1 MQVNLLSN
9 MNRTSLSTALLS
21 LATLLLVGCQGS
33 RFVSAD
39 ADLESIYMGKSY
51 YDIVDEFGRP
61 DVSTQDEEGGTRIV
75 YNAVSLN
82 GTSAARLYRQYNF
95 RNRSTKEEG
104 QPSGPIVFS
113 FNIRN
118 KCYAV
123 QSDFLREKSKSSA
136 NKPKSDSKRPQW
148 AKPRVPRSF
157 DFPYVDRRS
166 PYGELVTIEKIEIER
181 DKTVVYFSFC
191 DRTPNHRP
199 LYDKGLAINP
209 DVFIRDCATGKRVK
223 FVKPDGIFLYPQYTD
238 FAHNRGGYDVLVYSL
253 TFEALPLE
261 TETIDIIEPGPEGF
275 NFYGVDV
282 RTPLSFGQSK
292 QANPIPEN

>member
-1 MQVNLLSN
+1 
-9 MNRTSLSTALLS
+9 MNRKVFSIATLT
-21 LATLLLVGCQGS
+21 LATFLLAGCWGS

-61 DVSTQDEEGGTRIV
+61 DYTTQDEEGGTRIV
-75 YNAVSLN
+75 YYAANLN
-82 GTSAARLYRQYNF
+82 GTSAAGLYRQYLV

-104 QPSGPIVFS
+104 QPTAPMVFS

-123 QSDFLREKSKSSA
+123 ESDFLREKTKSSA
-136 NKPKSDSKRPQW
+136 NKPKREDNRPQW
-148 AKPRVPRSF
+148 VRPRVPRSF
-157 DFPYVDRRS
+157 DFPFVDRRS

-191 DRTPNHRP
+191 DRTPKHRP
-199 LYDKGLAINP
+199 LYDKGLAING

-223 FVKPDGIFLYPQYTD
+223 FVKADGISIYPEYTD

-282 RTPLSFGQSK
+282 RTPLTFRQTK

>member
-1 MQVNLLSN
+1 
-9 MNRTSLSTALLS
+9 MNRKVFSIATLS
-21 LATLLLVGCQGS
+21 LATLLMAGCWGS

-61 DVSTQDEEGGTRIV
+61 DYTTQDEEGGTRIV
-75 YNAVSLN
+75 YNAVTLN
-82 GTSAARLYRQYNF
+82 GTSAAGLYRQYLV

-104 QPSGPIVFS
+104 QPSAPVTFS

-118 KCYAV
+118 RCYAV
-123 QSDFLREKSKSSA
+123 ESDFVREKTRSSA
-136 NKPKSDSKRPQW
+136 GKSKKEDKRPQW
-148 AKPRVPRSF
+148 VRPRVPRSF

-191 DRTPNHRP
+191 DRTPKHRP
-199 LYDKGLAINP
+199 LYDKGLAING

-223 FVKPDGIFLYPQYTD
+223 FVKADGISIYPEYTD
-238 FAHNRGGYDVLVYSL
+238 FAHNKGGYDVLVYSL

-261 TETIDIIEPGPEGF
+261 TETIDIIEPGAEGF

-282 RTPLSFGQSK
+282 RTPLTFRQVK
-292 QANPIPEN
+292 QANPLPEN

>member
-1 MQVNLLSN
+1 
-9 MNRTSLSTALLS
+9 MNRKVFSIATLS
-21 LATLLLVGCQGS
+21 LATLLMAGCWGS

-61 DVSTQDEEGGTRIV
+61 DYTTQDEEGGTRIV
-75 YNAVSLN
+75 YNAVTLN
-82 GTSAARLYRQYNF
+82 GTSAAGLYRQYLV

-104 QPSGPIVFS
+104 QPSAPVTFS

-118 KCYAV
+118 RCYAV
-123 QSDFLREKSKSSA
+123 ESDFVREKTRSSA
-136 NKPKSDSKRPQW
+136 GKTKKEDKRPQW
-148 AKPRVPRSF
+148 VRPRVPRSF

-191 DRTPNHRP
+191 DRTPKHRP
-199 LYDKGLAINP
+199 LYDKGLAING

-223 FVKPDGIFLYPQYTD
+223 FVKADGISIYPEYTD
-238 FAHNRGGYDVLVYSL
+238 FAHNKGGYDVLVYSL

-261 TETIDIIEPGPEGF
+261 TETIDIIEPGAEGF

-282 RTPLSFGQSK
+282 RTPLTFRQVK
-292 QANPIPEN
+292 QANPLPEN

>member
-1 MQVNLLSN
+1 
-9 MNRTSLSTALLS
+9 MNRKVFSIATLS
-21 LATLLLVGCQGS
+21 LATLLMAGCWGS

-61 DVSTQDEEGGTRIV
+61 DYTTQDEEGGTRIV
-75 YNAVSLN
+75 YNAVTLN
-82 GTSAARLYRQYNF
+82 GTSAAGLYRQYLV

-104 QPSGPIVFS
+104 QPSAPVTFS

-118 KCYAV
+118 RCYAV
-123 QSDFLREKSKSSA
+123 ESDFVREKTRSTAGKT
-136 NKPKSDSKRPQW
+136 KKEDKRPQW
-148 AKPRVPRSF
+148 VRPRVPRSF

-191 DRTPNHRP
+191 DRTPKHRP
-199 LYDKGLAINP
+199 LYDKGLAING

-223 FVKPDGIFLYPQYTD
+223 FVKADGISIYPEYTD
-238 FAHNRGGYDVLVYSL
+238 FAHNKGGYDVLVYSL
-253 TFEALPLE
+253 TFDALPLE
-261 TETIDIIEPGPEGF
+261 TETIDIIEPGAEGF

-282 RTPLSFGQSK
+282 RTPLTFRQVK
-292 QANPIPEN
+292 QANPLPEN

>member
-1 MQVNLLSN
+1 
-9 MNRTSLSTALLS
+9 MNRKVFSIATLS
-21 LATLLLVGCQGS
+21 LATLLMAGCRGS

-61 DVSTQDEEGGTRIV
+61 DYTTQDEEGGTRIV
-75 YNAVSLN
+75 YNAVTLN
-82 GTSAARLYRQYNF
+82 GTSAAGLYRQYLV

-104 QPSGPIVFS
+104 QPSAPVTFS

-118 KCYAV
+118 RCYAV
-123 QSDFLREKSKSSA
+123 ESDFVREKTRSSA
-136 NKPKSDSKRPQW
+136 GKTKKEDSRPQW
-148 AKPRVPRSF
+148 VRPRVPRSF

-191 DRTPNHRP
+191 DRTPKHRP
-199 LYDKGLAINP
+199 LYDKGLAING

-223 FVKPDGIFLYPQYTD
+223 FVKADGISIYPEYTD
-238 FAHNRGGYDVLVYSL
+238 FAHNKGGYDVLVYSL

-261 TETIDIIEPGPEGF
+261 TETIDIIEPGAEGF

-282 RTPLSFGQSK
+282 RTPLTFRQVK
-292 QANPIPEN
+292 QANPLPEN

>member
-1 MQVNLLSN
+1 
-9 MNRTSLSTALLS
+9 MNRKVFSIATLT
-21 LATLLLVGCQGS
+21 LATFLLAGCWGS

-61 DVSTQDEEGGTRIV
+61 DYTTQDEEGGTRIV
-75 YNAVSLN
+75 YYAANLN
-82 GTSAARLYRQYNF
+82 GTSAARLYRQYKV
-95 RNRSTKEEG
+95 RNRITKEEG
-104 QPSGPIVFS
+104 QPTAPVTFS

-123 QSDFLREKSKSSA
+123 ESDFMREKTRVSE
-136 NKPKSDSKRPQW
+136 NKNKKEDNRPQW
-148 AKPRVPRSF
+148 VRPRVPRSF

-166 PYGELVTIEKIEIER
+166 PYGELVTIEKIEVER

-191 DRTPNHRP
+191 DRTPKHRP
-199 LYDKGLAINP
+199 LYDKGLAING

-223 FVKPDGIFLYPQYTD
+223 FVKADGITIYPEYTD
-238 FAHNRGGYDVLVYSL
+238 FAHNKGGYDVLVYSL

-261 TETIDIIEPGPEGF
+261 TETIDIIEPGAEGF

-282 RTPLSFGQSK
+282 RTPLTFRQVK
-292 QANPIPEN
+292 QANPLPEN

>member
-1 MQVNLLSN
+1 
-9 MNRTSLSTALLS
+9 MNRKVFSIATLS
-21 LATLLLVGCQGS
+21 LATLLMAGCWGS

-61 DVSTQDEEGGTRIV
+61 DYTTQDEEGGTRIV
-75 YNAVSLN
+75 YNAVTLN
-82 GTSAARLYRQYNF
+82 GTSAAGLYRQYLV

-104 QPSGPIVFS
+104 QPSAPVTFS

-118 KCYAV
+118 RCYAV
-123 QSDFLREKSKSSA
+123 ESDFVREKTRSSA
-136 NKPKSDSKRPQW
+136 GKTKKEDSRPQW
-148 AKPRVPRSF
+148 VRPRVPRSF

-191 DRTPNHRP
+191 DRTPKHRP
-199 LYDKGLAINP
+199 LYDKGLAING

-223 FVKPDGIFLYPQYTD
+223 FVKADGISIYPEYTD
-238 FAHNRGGYDVLVYSL
+238 FAHNKGGYDVLVYSL

-261 TETIDIIEPGPEGF
+261 TETIDIIEPGAEGF

-282 RTPLSFGQSK
+282 RTPLTFRQVK
-292 QANPIPEN
+292 QANPLPEN

>member
-1 MQVNLLSN
+1 
-9 MNRTSLSTALLS
+9 MNRKVFSIATLS
-21 LATLLLVGCQGS
+21 LAILLMAGCWGS

-61 DVSTQDEEGGTRIV
+61 DYTTQDEEGGTRIV
-75 YNAVSLN
+75 YNAVTLN
-82 GTSAARLYRQYNF
+82 GTSAAGLYRQYLV

-104 QPSGPIVFS
+104 QPSAPVTFS

-118 KCYAV
+118 RCYAV
-123 QSDFLREKSKSSA
+123 ESDFVREKTRSSA
-136 NKPKSDSKRPQW
+136 GKTKKEDKRPQW
-148 AKPRVPRSF
+148 VRPRVPRSF

-191 DRTPNHRP
+191 DRTPKHRP
-199 LYDKGLAINP
+199 LYDKGLAING

-223 FVKPDGIFLYPQYTD
+223 FVKADGISIYPEYTD
-238 FAHNRGGYDVLVYSL
+238 FAHNKGGYDVLVYSL

-261 TETIDIIEPGPEGF
+261 TETIDIIEPGAEGF

-282 RTPLSFGQSK
+282 RTPLTFRQVK
-292 QANPIPEN
+292 QANPLPEN

>member
-1 MQVNLLSN
+1 
-9 MNRTSLSTALLS
+9 MNRKVFSIATLS
-21 LATLLLVGCQGS
+21 LATLLMAGCWGS

-61 DVSTQDEEGGTRIV
+61 DYTTQDEEGGTRIV
-75 YNAVSLN
+75 YNAVTLN
-82 GTSAARLYRQYNF
+82 GTSAAGLYRQYLV

-104 QPSGPIVFS
+104 QPSAPVTFS

-118 KCYAV
+118 RCYAV
-123 QSDFLREKSKSSA
+123 ESDFVREKTRSSA
-136 NKPKSDSKRPQW
+136 GKTKKEDKRPQW
-148 AKPRVPRSF
+148 VRPRVPRSF

-191 DRTPNHRP
+191 DRTPKHRP
-199 LYDKGLAINP
+199 LYDKGLAING

-223 FVKPDGIFLYPQYTD
+223 FVKADGISIYPEYTD
-238 FAHNRGGYDVLVYSL
+238 FAHNKGGYDVLVYSL

-282 RTPLSFGQSK
+282 RTPLTFRQVK
-292 QANPIPEN
+292 QANPLPEN

>member
-1 MQVNLLSN
+1 
-9 MNRTSLSTALLS
+9 MNRKVFSIATLS
-21 LATLLLVGCQGS
+21 LATLLMAGCWGS

-61 DVSTQDEEGGTRIV
+61 DYTTQDEEGGTRIV
-75 YNAVSLN
+75 YNAVTLN
-82 GTSAARLYRQYNF
+82 GTSAAGLYRQYLV

-104 QPSGPIVFS
+104 QPSAPVTFS

-123 QSDFLREKSKSSA
+123 ESDFVREKTRSSA
-136 NKPKSDSKRPQW
+136 GKTKKEDKRPQW
-148 AKPRVPRSF
+148 VRPRVPRSF

-191 DRTPNHRP
+191 DRTPKHRP
-199 LYDKGLAINP
+199 LYDKGLAING

-223 FVKPDGIFLYPQYTD
+223 FVKADGISIYPEYTD
-238 FAHNRGGYDVLVYSL
+238 FAHNKGGYDVLVYSL

-261 TETIDIIEPGPEGF
+261 TETIDIIEPGAEGF

-282 RTPLSFGQSK
+282 RTPLTFRQVK
-292 QANPIPEN
+292 QANPLPEN

>member
-1 MQVNLLSN
+1 
-9 MNRTSLSTALLS
+9 MNRKVFSIATLS
-21 LATLLLVGCQGS
+21 LATLLMAGCWGS

-61 DVSTQDEEGGTRIV
+61 NYTTQDEEGGTRIV
-75 YNAVSLN
+75 YNAVTLN
-82 GTSAARLYRQYNF
+82 GTSAAGLYRQYLV

-104 QPSGPIVFS
+104 QPAGPITFS

-118 KCYAV
+118 RCYAV
-123 QSDFLREKSKSSA
+123 ESDFVRENTRSSA
-136 NKPKSDSKRPQW
+136 GRTKKDDKRPQW
-148 AKPRVPRSF
+148 VRPRVPRSF
-157 DFPYVDRRS
+157 DFPHVDRRS

-191 DRTPNHRP
+191 DRTPKHRP
-199 LYDKGLAINP
+199 LYDKGLAING

-223 FVKPDGIFLYPQYTD
+223 FVKADGITIYPEYTD
-238 FAHNRGGYDVLVYSL
+238 FAHNKGGYDVLVYSL

-261 TETIDIIEPGPEGF
+261 TETIDIIEPGAEGF

-282 RTPLSFGQSK
+282 RTPLTFRQVK
-292 QANPIPEN
+292 QANPLPEN

>member
-1 MQVNLLSN
+1 
-9 MNRTSLSTALLS
+9 MNRKVFSIATLT
-21 LATLLLVGCQGS
+21 LATFLLAGCWGS

-61 DVSTQDEEGGTRIV
+61 DYTTQDEEGGARIV
-75 YNAVSLN
+75 YYAANLN
-82 GTSAARLYRQYNF
+82 GTSAARLYRQYKVC
-95 RNRSTKEEG
+95 NRITKEEG
-104 QPSGPIVFS
+104 QPTAPVTFS

-123 QSDFLREKSKSSA
+123 ESDFMREKTRVSE
-136 NKPKSDSKRPQW
+136 NKNKKEDSRPQW
-148 AKPRVPRSF
+148 ERPRVPRSF
-157 DFPYVDRRS
+157 EFPNVDRRS
-166 PYGELVTIEKIEIER
+166 PYGELVTIEKIEVER

-191 DRTPNHRP
+191 DRTPKHRP
-199 LYDKGLAINP
+199 LYDKGLAING

-223 FVKPDGIFLYPQYTD
+223 FVKADGISIYPEYTD
-238 FAHNRGGYDVLVYSL
+238 FAHNKGGYDVLVYSL

-261 TETIDIIEPGPEGF
+261 TETIDIVEPGAEGF

-282 RTPLSFGQSK
+282 RTPLTFRQMK
-292 QANPIPEN
+292 QANPLTEN

>member
-1 MQVNLLSN
+1 M
-9 MNRTSLSTALLS
+9 LS
-21 LATLLLVGCQGS
+21 LAALLMSGCWGS

-39 ADLESIYMGKSY
+39 ADLESIYMGRSY

-61 DVSTQDEEGGTRIV
+61 DYTMQDEEGGTRIG
-75 YNAVSLN
+75 YYAANLN
-82 GTSAARLYRQYNF
+82 GTSAAGLYRQYLV

-104 QPSGPIVFS
+104 QPTAPVVFS

-123 QSDFLREKSKSSA
+123 ESDFLREKTKSSA
-136 NKPKSDSKRPQW
+136 AKSKTDDKRPQW
-148 AKPRVPRSF
+148 VRPRVPRSF
-157 DFPYVDRRS
+157 DFPFVDRRS
-166 PYGELVTIEKIEIER
+166 PYAELVTVERIEIER

-191 DRTPNHRP
+191 DRTPKHRP
-199 LYDKGLAINP
+199 LYDKGLAING

-223 FVKPDGIFLYPQYTD
+223 FVKADGISIYPEYTD
-238 FAHNRGGYDVLVYSL
+238 FAHNKGGYDVLVYSL

-261 TETIDIIEPGPEGF
+261 TETIDIIEPGAEGF

-282 RTPLSFGQSK
+282 RTPLTFRQVK
-292 QANPIPEN
+292 QANPINEN

>member
-1 MQVNLLSN
+1 MG
-9 MNRTSLSTALLS
+9 
-21 LATLLLVGCQGS
+21 LATFLMAGCWGS

-61 DVSTQDEEGGTRIV
+61 DYTTQDEEGGTRVV

-82 GTSAARLYRQYNF
+82 GTSAAGLYRQYLV
-95 RNRSTKEEG
+95 RNRNTKEEG
-104 QPSGPIVFS
+104 QPTAPVTFS

-118 KCYAV
+118 RCYAV
-123 QSDFLREKSKSSA
+123 ESDFLREKTRTSA
-136 NKPKSDSKRPQW
+136 ARPKKDDGRPQW
-148 AKPRVPRSF
+148 VRPRVPRSF
-157 DFPYVDRRS
+157 DFPHVDRRS
-166 PYGELVTIEKIEIER
+166 PYGELVTIEKIEIEK

-191 DRTPNHRP
+191 DRTPKHRP
-199 LYDKGLAINP
+199 LYDKGLSING
-209 DVFIRDCATGKRVK
+209 DVFIRDCANGKRVK
-223 FVKPDGIFLYPQYTD
+223 FVKADGITIYPEYTD
-238 FAHNRGGYDVLVYSL
+238 FAHNKGGYDVLVYSL

-282 RTPLSFGQSK
+282 RTPLTFRQVK
-292 QANPIPEN
+292 QANPLSEN

>member
-1 MQVNLLSN
+1 
-9 MNRTSLSTALLS
+9 MNRKVFSIATLS
-21 LATLLLVGCQGS
+21 LATLLMTGCWGS

-61 DVSTQDEEGGTRIV
+61 DYTTQDEEGGTRIV
-75 YNAVSLN
+75 YNAVTLN
-82 GTSAARLYRQYNF
+82 GTSAAGLYRQYLV

-104 QPSGPIVFS
+104 QPSAPVTFS

-118 KCYAV
+118 RCYAV
-123 QSDFLREKSKSSA
+123 ESDFVREKTRSSA
-136 NKPKSDSKRPQW
+136 GKTKKEDKRPQW
-148 AKPRVPRSF
+148 VRPRVPRSF

-191 DRTPNHRP
+191 DRTPKHRP
-199 LYDKGLAINP
+199 LYDKGLAING

-223 FVKPDGIFLYPQYTD
+223 FVKADGISIYPEYTD
-238 FAHNRGGYDVLVYSL
+238 FAHNKGGYDVLVYSL

-261 TETIDIIEPGPEGF
+261 TETIDIVEPGAEGF

-282 RTPLSFGQSK
+282 RTPLTFRQMK
-292 QANPIPEN
+292 QANPLTEN

>member
-1 MQVNLLSN
+1 
-9 MNRTSLSTALLS
+9 MNRKVFSIATLS
-21 LATLLLVGCQGS
+21 LATLLMAGCWGS

-61 DVSTQDEEGGTRIV
+61 DYTTQDEEGGTRIV
-75 YNAVSLN
+75 YNAVTLN
-82 GTSAARLYRQYNF
+82 GTSAAGLYRQYLV

-104 QPSGPIVFS
+104 QPSAPVTFS

-118 KCYAV
+118 RCYAV
-123 QSDFLREKSKSSA
+123 ESDFVREKTRSSA
-136 NKPKSDSKRPQW
+136 GKAKKEDKRPQW
-148 AKPRVPRSF
+148 VRPRVPRSF

-191 DRTPNHRP
+191 DRTPKHRP
-199 LYDKGLAINP
+199 LYDKGLAING

-223 FVKPDGIFLYPQYTD
+223 FVKADGISIYPEYTD
-238 FAHNRGGYDVLVYSL
+238 FAHNKGGYDVLVYSL

-261 TETIDIIEPGPEGF
+261 TETIDIIEPGAEGF

-282 RTPLSFGQSK
+282 RTPLTFRQVK
-292 QANPIPEN
+292 QANPLPEN

>member
-1 MQVNLLSN
+1 
-9 MNRTSLSTALLS
+9 MNRKVFSIATLS
-21 LATLLLVGCQGS
+21 LATLLMAGCWGS

-61 DVSTQDEEGGTRIV
+61 DYTTQDEEGGTRIV
-75 YNAVSLN
+75 YNAVTLN
-82 GTSAARLYRQYNF
+82 GTSAAGLYRQYLV

-104 QPSGPIVFS
+104 QPSAPITFS

-118 KCYAV
+118 RCYAV
-123 QSDFLREKSKSSA
+123 ESDFVREKTRSSA
-136 NKPKSDSKRPQW
+136 GKSKKEDKRPQW
-148 AKPRVPRSF
+148 VRPRVPRSF

-191 DRTPNHRP
+191 DRTPKHRP
-199 LYDKGLAINP
+199 LYDKGLAING

-223 FVKPDGIFLYPQYTD
+223 FVKADGISIYPEYTD
-238 FAHNRGGYDVLVYSL
+238 FAHNKGGYDVLVYSL

-261 TETIDIIEPGPEGF
+261 TETIDIIEPGAEGF

-282 RTPLSFGQSK
+282 RTPLTFRQVK
-292 QANPIPEN
+292 QANPLTEN

>member
-1 MQVNLLSN
+1 
-9 MNRTSLSTALLS
+9 MNKTIIT
-21 LATLLLVGCQGS
+21 ATLLTLASLLTAGCWGS
-33 RFVSAD
+33 RYVSAD

-51 YDIVDEFGRP
+51 YEIVDEFGRP
-61 DVSTQDEEGGTRIV
+61 DVTTQDEEGGTLVR
-75 YNAVSLN
+75 YNAVTLN
-82 GTSAARLYRQYNF
+82 GTSAARLYRQYNVS
-95 RNRSTKEEG
+95 NRTTKEVG
-104 QPSGPIVFS
+104 QPTAPVTFS

-118 KCYAV
+118 RCYAV
-123 QSDFLREKSKSSA
+123 QSDFMLEKTRTKTKK
-136 NKPKSDSKRPQW
+136 NNDDPRRPQW

-157 DFPYVDRRS
+157 DFPHVDRRS

-181 DKTVVYFSFC
+181 EKTVVYFSFC

-199 LYDKGLAINP
+199 LYDKGLSING

-223 FVKPDGIFLYPQYTD
+223 FVEAKGISIYPEYTA

-253 TFEALPLE
+253 TFEALPLQ

-282 RTPLSFGQSK
+282 RTPLTFRETK
-292 QANPIPEN
+292 LANPLPEN